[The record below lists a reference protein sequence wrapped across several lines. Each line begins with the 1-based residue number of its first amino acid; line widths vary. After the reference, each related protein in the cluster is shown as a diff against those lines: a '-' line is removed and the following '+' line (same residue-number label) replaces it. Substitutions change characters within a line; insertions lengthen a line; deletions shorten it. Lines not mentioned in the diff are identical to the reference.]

1 MLAEVLERSRDQV
14 VDELERR
21 AAVMESTELAG
32 VGRRNRL
39 GAFVDELIGA
49 LCRGQTQEPPEP
61 LPRSIDEPVLELR
74 ERDLVRRYL
83 IDKIEQR
90 DVVASPHETA
100 VVAEWAGHAD
110 RKRLREQNRQL
121 SALLDAVEESAVVF
135 GPDGRVLYCNRRA
148 SQIMRET
155 VGVTRPQIIGR
166 TPAELGVPGELVI
179 GRPIDEMMPLARAR
193 ESFSMN
199 AWGRFKEGQFDAVY
213 GPDGTV
219 GAIALVVRDVHNR
232 RLAETRLE
240 LLTKLSGL
248 VGTLEYDNVA
258 EALTHV
264 PIPEL
269 ADWCAISVLENKRIR
284 RTYLAHR
291 DPSKAPLRDALMRE
305 IPAWDHHPLW
315 RGLLTGGFQLLAEVN
330 DDLLR
335 QLAVNKTQ
343 YRLLTQMGIL
353 SLMVVPLVTRGQ
365 IAGIVTFA
373 YTKESGRRY
382 GRDDPP
388 LAEELA
394 VHAAHA
400 FENAR
405 LMKNLTASETRFR
418 IALAGARTVR
428 WCPGTSWARPTNRS
442 FRPRRPRC

>member
-1 MLAEVLERSRDQV
+1 
-14 VDELERR
+14 
-21 AAVMESTELAG
+21 
-32 VGRRNRL
+32 
-39 GAFVDELIGA
+39 
-49 LCRGQTQEPPEP
+49 
-61 LPRSIDEPVLELR
+61 
-74 ERDLVRRYL
+74 
-83 IDKIEQR
+83 
-90 DVVASPHETA
+90 
-100 VVAEWAGHAD
+100 
-110 RKRLREQNRQL
+110 
-121 SALLDAVEESAVVF
+121 
-135 GPDGRVLYCNRRA
+135 
-148 SQIMRET
+148 
-155 VGVTRPQIIGR
+155 
-166 TPAELGVPGELVI
+166 VI
-179 GRPIDEMMPLARAR
+179 GRPIDEMMRWPRAR

-240 LLTKLSGL
+240 LLTKLSAL

-343 YRLLTQMGIL
+343 YRLLTQMEIL

-418 IALAGARTVR
+418 IALAGARTVVYEQGHVAALR
-428 WCPGTSWARPTNRS
+428 LVLQPGVPRNLWARPTNRS